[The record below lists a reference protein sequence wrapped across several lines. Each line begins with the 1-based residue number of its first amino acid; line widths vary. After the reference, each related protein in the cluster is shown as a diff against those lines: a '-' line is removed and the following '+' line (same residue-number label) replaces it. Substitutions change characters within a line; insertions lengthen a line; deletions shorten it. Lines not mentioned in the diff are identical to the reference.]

1 LDFHPDNPF
10 EERLAAVNEMAKAWN
25 VGDRKGPLRQLQKR
39 IKTEV
44 DYTLAHVVREGERLK
59 IPTPLCRKV
68 LDMIHELETGK
79 RKFSQQNY
87 AELAALVKS

>member
-1 LDFHPDNPF
+1 
-10 EERLAAVNEMAKAWN
+10 
-25 VGDRKGPLRQLQKR
+25 
-39 IKTEV
+39 V
-44 DYTLAHVVREGERLK
+44 DYTLGHVVREGEKLR

-79 RKFSQQNY
+79 RKLSQQNY

>member
-1 LDFHPDNPF
+1 
-10 EERLAAVNEMAKAWN
+10 MTAK
-25 VGDRKGPLRQLQKR
+25 GRLRQLQKG

-68 LDMIHELETGK
+68 LDMIHELESGK
-79 RKFSQQNY
+79 EK
-87 AELAALVKS
+87 ALATKLRRTCSFG